1 MRYVRMELM
10 LKPVKKNALEHW
22 SPAFSQ
28 MGTVFTEELKLGPV
42 KSNSFILRRGGAE
55 EKIPLVWL
63 VMCFGFV
70 IVFGRLEIG
79 FGNQLLHPH
88 VEVWALS
95 VCLWCLFRPDFFF
108 GRSFLGARCCQYW

>member
-1 MRYVRMELM
+1 
-10 LKPVKKNALEHW
+10 
-22 SPAFSQ
+22 

-42 KSNSFILRRGGAE
+42 KSNRFILRRGGAE

-79 FGNQLLHPH
+79 FGNQLLHTLMSKSGPFPF
-88 VEVWALS
+88 ACG
-95 VCLWCLFRPDFFF
+95 VCSDWTF
-108 GRSFLGARCCQYW
+108 FLGAAFLALGVVSIGDAMACNREMYKLIRRNQL